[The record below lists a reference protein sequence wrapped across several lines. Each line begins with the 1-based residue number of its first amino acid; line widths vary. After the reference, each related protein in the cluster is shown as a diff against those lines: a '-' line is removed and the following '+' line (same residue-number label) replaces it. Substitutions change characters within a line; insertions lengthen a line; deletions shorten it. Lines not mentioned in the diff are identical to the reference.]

1 MINGGTTIH
10 NSYNRPQPV
19 EYTLSAIRTI
29 KTGALSLIRR
39 GRHVAWCPDWMNLG
53 NLLYVGN
60 WAHEGW
66 MSGEPRFALLRPSK
80 RSALRSFPR
89 LLDKV
94 FIAKSDVR
102 FLDRR
107 EMPWS
112 GEGDLR
118 DAHYDPPN
126 LSSYISDLLL
136 PDSPIATRPRD
147 IHDDALVLNVRRGD
161 YFSVPEHKSAF
172 GINTTSYSIEAVAA
186 AVEEGDSP
194 SEIIVVSD
202 DIGWCQDHLQALT
215 EFAPVRLRDG
225 GVVDD
230 LAALVHA
237 PRLVIPNSTF
247 SYWGG
252 YIGDV
257 ANPGR
262 QVVAPGF
269 FTRTTNNG
277 RAWQLRPEWRVV
289 ENIPGGWSEPA
300 A

>member
-1 MINGGTTIH
+1 
-10 NSYNRPQPV
+10 
-19 EYTLSAIRTI
+19 
-29 KTGALSLIRR
+29 
-39 GRHVAWCPDWMNLG
+39 MNLG

-136 PDSPIATRPRD
+136 P
-147 IHDDALVLNVRRGD
+147 
-161 YFSVPEHKSAF
+161 
-172 GINTTSYSIEAVAA
+172 
-186 AVEEGDSP
+186 
-194 SEIIVVSD
+194 
-202 DIGWCQDHLQALT
+202 
-215 EFAPVRLRDG
+215 
-225 GVVDD
+225 
-230 LAALVHA
+230 
-237 PRLVIPNSTF
+237 
-247 SYWGG
+247 
-252 YIGDV
+252 
-257 ANPGR
+257 
-262 QVVAPGF
+262 
-269 FTRTTNNG
+269 
-277 RAWQLRPEWRVV
+277 
-289 ENIPGGWSEPA
+289 
-300 A
+300 